1 MEWVVELPLY
11 RDPIRLVIGTL
22 FFGAPL
28 FFAGQWAVRGFRV
41 EPLETTCPW
50 CGKMTPTRHGLQEL
64 QRAHDKASE
73 DVVVLKLGLCRH
85 CGLGIGDRSG

>member
-1 MEWVVELPLY
+1 MELPLY